1 MFMFRTKTLYSTHT
15 KRSMFMFRTKTLYS
29 THTKRTV
36 CSHFKQ
42 TLYSTHPNRSTF
54 MFCTETPYFTHT
66 TRSAFMFQTEILCTL
81 RGQCSC
87 FIQRH
92 SGVEHF
98 GDAGV
103 GQETNLGD
111 EGGDVVIGR
120 DVIHQVEQPQ
130 GLVVLPVAQD
140 GRSVAHHLQLIG
152 ISCKQEWMGGG
163 GGIKYW
169 LQGRTITGHLT
180 DHCLDLY
187 NLHLLPSPPPPRVL
201 IFCSTR

>member
-1 MFMFRTKTLYSTHT
+1 MFKFH
-15 KRSMFMFRTKTLYS
+15 
-29 THTKRTV
+29 
-36 CSHFKQ
+36 
-42 TLYSTHPNRSTF
+42 
-54 MFCTETPYFTHT
+54 TET
-66 TRSAFMFQTEILCTL
+66 LCTL

-103 GQETNLGD
+103 GQEADLGD
-111 EGGDVVIGR
+111 EGGDVVVGR
-120 DVIHQVEQPQ
+120 DVVHQVEQPQ

-140 GRSVAHHLQLIG
+140 GRAVAHHLQLIG
-152 ISCKQEWMGGG
+152 ISCKQEGMGAGEFT
-163 GGIKYW
+163 KYW

-187 NLHLLPSPPPPRVL
+187 NLRLLPSPPPPRVW
-201 IFCSTR
+201 IFCSTRCC